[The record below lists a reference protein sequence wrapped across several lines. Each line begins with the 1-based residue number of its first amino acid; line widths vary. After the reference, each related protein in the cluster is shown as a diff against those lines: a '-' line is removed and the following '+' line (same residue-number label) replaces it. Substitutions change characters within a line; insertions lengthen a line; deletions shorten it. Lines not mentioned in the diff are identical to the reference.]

1 MPAEQLP
8 DDTDL
13 LKFVRIGQSCC
24 PHSTAMTSSCAHR
37 YAAGAYET
45 GSSAR
50 YPVLFHVAGLN
61 GRYTRSQRL
70 LSDDQ
75 FMEYWLGSDTPA
87 AVIVF
92 LDGESPYGD
101 SIR

>member
-1 MPAEQLP
+1 M
-8 DDTDL
+8 
-13 LKFVRIGQSCC
+13 
-24 PHSTAMTSSCAHR
+24 
-37 YAAGAYET
+37 
-45 GSSAR
+45 
-50 YPVLFHVAGLN
+50 LFHVAGLN

-75 FMEYWLGSDTPA
+75 FMEYWLGNDTPA

-101 SIR
+101 SSDE